1 MSGKQNITHRTGGSI
16 KFLLMRGMTRDSRFA
31 VDSGLKESG
40 DVDDTPESSLDVE
53 TCLHFWI
60 N

>member
-1 MSGKQNITHRTGGSI
+1 MSGKQNITHRIGGSI
-16 KFLLMRGMTRDSRFA
+16 TFLLMRITTRDSRFA

-40 DVDDTPESSLDVE
+40 DVDDTPESSLDVG
-53 TCLHFWI
+53 TCLNFWI